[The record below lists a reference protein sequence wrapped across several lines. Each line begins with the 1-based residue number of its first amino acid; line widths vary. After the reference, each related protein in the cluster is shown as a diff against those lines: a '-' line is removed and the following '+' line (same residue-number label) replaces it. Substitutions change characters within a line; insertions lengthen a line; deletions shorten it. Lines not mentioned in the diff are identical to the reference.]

1 MNSNVIFFSV
11 VPVFF
16 YDGQPIFSSKMVR
29 VRIGRSKPSGGLA
42 EVDNQTVIADENYV
56 WTYTSPDFPMRQVSP
71 RLGFPTQPP
80 PTGLS
85 VIDQPCLRQQDTAL
99 HSYIIVSV
107 MITDS

>member
-1 MNSNVIFFSV
+1 VNSNVIFFSV

-56 WTYTSPDFPMRQVSP
+56 WTYTSPEFPMRQVSP
-71 RLGFPTQPP
+71 RL
-80 PTGLS
+80 S
-85 VIDQPCLRQQDTAL
+85 YSATAYWL
-99 HSYIIVSV
+99 ICH
-107 MITDS
+107 